1 MTPLTVTV
9 SVSQSKGDEL
19 MTTIDIALFLTLEG
33 KGQAALHFYQEV
45 FQGEILFA
53 MTFEEFKNQLAPDI
67 AIESGT
73 EQWLSHAVLQI
84 GQTQLQ
90 LTDHPIDPRI
100 PYRQGNSLSLSVML
114 DSIEQAQILYD
125 KLIQH
130 PLSKS
135 IQPPIQNEFATFY
148 AIVQDPF
155 GVTIQL
161 TKEK

>member
-9 SVSQSKGDEL
+9 SVSQSEGDEL

-33 KGQAALHFYQEV
+33 KGQEALHFYQEV

-67 AIESGT
+67 TIKAGT

-130 PLSKS
+130 PLSKR